1 MSPFF
6 TLFYIYFTSFYILK
20 KHSLQLWII
29 LSSIDECNIKPRKEK
44 IMGKRKK
51 YFVVG
56 GIVLLIVV
64 FTGFGLVA
72 ARGPC
77 RGFHRG
83 FHPGFHHKD
92 VSEFVLWRLDKGVEE
107 LDLSEAQKGKYEE
120 MKGKLQ
126 TRFKEHREDRK
137 RFIEELQTAMNKEGP
152 DVRVLSESLK
162 TRMERFSDF
171 MQGNLDL
178 FVEFYEILDQG
189 QKEKIMSTVR
199 ERMKRCRIE

>member
-1 MSPFF
+1 
-6 TLFYIYFTSFYILK
+6 
-20 KHSLQLWII
+20 
-29 LSSIDECNIKPRKEK
+29 
-44 IMGKRKK
+44 MGKRKK
-51 YFVVG
+51 YFIVG
-56 GIVLLIVV
+56 SLVLLIVV

-77 RGFHRG
+77 RDFHRG

-107 LDLSEAQKGKYEE
+107 LNLSEAQKGKYAE
-120 MKGKLQ
+120 MKGRLEA
-126 TRFKEHREDRK
+126 RLKEHRQDRK
-137 RFIEELQTAMNKEGP
+137 RFMEELQAAMSKEDP

-171 MQGNLDL
+171 MEGNLDL
-178 FVEFYEILDQG
+178 FVEFYDILDKE
-189 QKEKIMSTVR
+189 QKEKIVARVR